1 MKKDVKD
8 IIQKEETHLNN
19 LLEQE
24 DLSAFKGMVDELRD
38 TWTKK
43 QMFRTET
50 EARFS
55 VLQDNRYPTKAA
67 KYWQC
72 VREQSSYLD
81 NLMSLSFDYRS
92 NEAKIKW
99 LEGKV
104 EKEKD
109 EYKTTKYQI
118 DLDECRF
125 AKASM
130 EKTARHRMREIKMWS
145 KLKKEFND
153 GSFNEK
159 DEYKATK
166 YQIDIDECRF
176 AKASMEKV
184 AKHRMREIKM
194 WSGLKKEFNDGSFN
208 DKDVNQHQLESYGM
222 QYAEKARQL
231 TENSSDTDKFN
242 VLGQLQSLQRI
253 RKSGELENSYKEKEQ
268 LEQHGKPKV

>member
-19 LLEQE
+19 LLEPS
-24 DLSAFKGMVDELRD
+24 DLLAFKGMVDELRD

-81 NLMSLSFDYRS
+81 NLMTLSFDYRR

-99 LEGKV
+99 LEDKTIN
-104 EKEKD
+104 EEN
-109 EYKTTKYQI
+109 EYKQTKYQI
-118 DLDECRF
+118 DL
-125 AKASM
+125 
-130 EKTARHRMREIKMWS
+130 
-145 KLKKEFND
+145 
-153 GSFNEK
+153 
-159 DEYKATK
+159 
-166 YQIDIDECRF
+166 DECRF

-194 WSGLKKEFNDGSFN
+194 WSKLKKEFNDGSFN
-208 DKDVNQHQLESYGM
+208 DKDVNQHQLESYGL
-222 QYAEKARQL
+222 QYHEKAKTL
-231 TENSSDTDKFN
+231 NANSSESEIFN
-242 VLGQLQSLQRI
+242 VMGQLQSLQRI
-253 RKSGELENSYKEKEQ
+253 KKSGELEQSYEKKEQ
-268 LEQHGKPKV
+268 ITKDEKNKT

>member
-81 NLMSLSFDYRS
+81 NLMALSFDYRR
-92 NEAKIKW
+92 NEAKITW
-99 LEGKV
+99 LENKIKI
-104 EKEKD
+104 ESDKEHMKD
-109 EYKTTKYQI
+109 EYKLTKYQI
-118 DLDECRF
+118 DLDEARF
-125 AKASM
+125 
-130 EKTARHRMREIKMWS
+130 
-145 KLKKEFND
+145 
-153 GSFNEK
+153 G
-159 DEYKATK
+159 
-166 YQIDIDECRF
+166 
-176 AKASMEKV
+176 KASMEKV

-194 WSGLKKEFNDGSFN
+194 WSKLKGEFNDGSFN
-208 DKDVNQHQLESYGM
+208 DKDVNQHQLESYGL
-222 QYAEKARQL
+222 QYHEKAKTLNQ
-231 TENSSDTDKFN
+231 NSSEAEIFN
-242 VLGQLQSLQRI
+242 VMGQLQSLQRI
-253 RKSGELENSYKEKEQ
+253 KKSGELESSYTEKEQ
-268 LEQHGKPKV
+268 ITQHEKPKP

>member
-81 NLMSLSFDYRS
+81 NLMALSFDYRR
-92 NEAKIKW
+92 NEAKITW
-99 LEGKV
+99 LENKIKI
-104 EKEKD
+104 ESDKEHMKD
-109 EYKTTKYQI
+109 EYKLTKYQI
-118 DLDECRF
+118 DLDEARF
-125 AKASM
+125 
-130 EKTARHRMREIKMWS
+130 
-145 KLKKEFND
+145 
-153 GSFNEK
+153 G
-159 DEYKATK
+159 
-166 YQIDIDECRF
+166 
-176 AKASMEKV
+176 KASMEKV

-194 WSGLKKEFNDGSFN
+194 WSKLKGEFNDGSFN
-208 DKDVNQHQLESYGM
+208 DKDVNQHQLESYGL
-222 QYAEKARQL
+222 QYHEKAKTL
-231 TENSSDTDKFN
+231 NANSSEAEIFN
-242 VLGQLQSLQRI
+242 VMGQLQSLQRI
-253 RKSGELENSYKEKEQ
+253 KKSGELESSYKEKEQ
-268 LEQHGKPKV
+268 LTQHGKPKV

>member
-1 MKKDVKD
+1 MTDKKDIKD
-8 IIQKEETHLNN
+8 LIQREEPNLNN
-19 LLEQE
+19 LLEKE
-24 DLSAFKGMVDELRD
+24 DLSSFKLMVDELRD

-81 NLMSLSFDYRS
+81 NLMTLSFDYRR

-104 EKEKD
+104 DKEED
-109 EYKTTKYQI
+109 EYKATKYQI

-125 AKASM
+125 VKASM

-145 KLKKEFND
+145 KLK
-153 GSFNEK
+153 G
-159 DEYKATK
+159 
-166 YQIDIDECRF
+166 
-176 AKASMEKV
+176 
-184 AKHRMREIKM
+184 
-194 WSGLKKEFNDGSFN
+194 EFNDGSFN
-208 DKDVNQHQLESYGM
+208 DKDVNQHQLDSYYKM
-222 QYAEKARQL
+222 YAGKAKSI
-231 TENSSDTDKFN
+231 TNNTPEAEVFN
-242 VLGQLQSLQRI
+242 IVGQLRSLERI
-253 RKSGELENSYKEKEQ
+253 KQTGELENNTEKKEQ
-268 LEQHGKPKV
+268 ITQHGKPSS

>member
-8 IIQKEETHLNN
+8 LIQQEEAHLNN
-19 LLEQE
+19 LLEVN
-24 DLSAFKGMVDELRD
+24 DLNDFKGMVDELRD

-72 VREQSSYLD
+72 VREQASYLD
-81 NLMSLSFDYRS
+81 NLMTLSFDYRR

-104 EKEKD
+104 EKEQD
-109 EYKTTKYQI
+109 EYKLSKYEI
-118 DLDECRF
+118 DLDECRY

-130 EKTARHRMREIKMWS
+130 EKTAKHRMREIKMWS
-145 KLKKEFND
+145 KLK
-153 GSFNEK
+153 
-159 DEYKATK
+159 A
-166 YQIDIDECRF
+166 
-176 AKASMEKV
+176 
-184 AKHRMREIKM
+184 
-194 WSGLKKEFNDGSFN
+194 EFNDGSFN
-208 DKDVNQHQLESYGM
+208 DKDVNQHQLESYGL
-222 QYAEKARQL
+222 QYAAKAQQL

-253 RKSGELENSYKEKEQ
+253 KKSGELESSYKEKEQ
-268 LEQHGKPKV
+268 ITQHGKPKP

>member
-8 IIQKEETHLNN
+8 IIQKEEIHLNN
-19 LLEQE
+19 LLEKE

-81 NLMSLSFDYRS
+81 NLMHLSFDYRR

-99 LEGKV
+99 LEDKID
-104 EKEKD
+104 KEQD
-109 EYKTTKYQI
+109 DYKLTKYKI
-118 DLDECRF
+118 DLDEARF
-125 AKASM
+125 GKASM
-130 EKTARHRMREIKMWS
+130 EKVARHRMREIKMWS

-153 GSFNEK
+153 GSFN
-159 DEYKATK
+159 
-166 YQIDIDECRF
+166 
-176 AKASMEKV
+176 
-184 AKHRMREIKM
+184 
-194 WSGLKKEFNDGSFN
+194 
-208 DKDVNQHQLESYGM
+208 DKDVNVHQLESYGL
-222 QYAEKARQL
+222 QYHEKAKTL
-231 TENSSDTDKFN
+231 NSNSSEAEIFN
-242 VLGQLQSLQRI
+242 VMGQLQSLQRI
-253 RKSGELENSYKEKEQ
+253 KASGELESSYKEAEQ
-268 LEQHGKPKV
+268 ITQNDKSKV

>member
-8 IIQKEETHLNN
+8 IIQKEEPHLNN
-19 LLEQE
+19 LLERE
-24 DLSAFKGMVDELRD
+24 DLSSFKGMVDELRD

-55 VLQDNRYPTKAA
+55 VLQDNRYPTKAS

-81 NLMSLSFDYRS
+81 NLMALSFDYRR

-99 LEGKV
+99 LEGKI
-104 EKEKD
+104 EKE
-109 EYKTTKYQI
+109 E
-118 DLDECRF
+118 
-125 AKASM
+125 
-130 EKTARHRMREIKMWS
+130 
-145 KLKKEFND
+145 
-153 GSFNEK
+153 

-166 YQIDIDECRF
+166 YKIDLDECKF
-176 AKASMEKV
+176 GKASMEKV

-194 WSGLKKEFNDGSFN
+194 WSKLKKEFNDGSFN

-222 QYAEKARQL
+222 QYHEKSKTLNQ
-231 TENSSDTDKFN
+231 NSSESEIFN
-242 VLGQLQSLQRI
+242 VMGQLQSLQRI
-253 RKSGELENSYKEKEQ
+253 KKSGELESSYKEKEQ
-268 LEQHGKPKV
+268 ITQHGKPKI